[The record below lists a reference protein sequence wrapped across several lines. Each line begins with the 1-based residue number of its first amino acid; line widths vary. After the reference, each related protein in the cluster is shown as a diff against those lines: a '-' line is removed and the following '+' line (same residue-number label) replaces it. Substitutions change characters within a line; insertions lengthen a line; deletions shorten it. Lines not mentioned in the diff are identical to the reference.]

1 MGKKEYLKPLICLMP
16 VCADVITSSPADGV
30 LTDGLESFKPEWLS
44 PNGGSENA

>member
-16 VCADVITSSPADGV
+16 VSADVITSS
-30 LTDGLESFKPEWLS
+30 TDGLESFRPEWLS